1 MNFFSKLF
9 NLKQNN
15 HNRDTN
21 SDCNNFYLND
31 LECGLTP
38 GQLILIDWTQK
49 TGRNYN

>member
-21 SDCNNFYLND
+21 SDCNNFYLNK
-31 LECGLTP
+31 LECGLTHWATHTHR
-38 GQLILIDWTQK
+38 LDSKNREKL
-49 TGRNYN
+49 